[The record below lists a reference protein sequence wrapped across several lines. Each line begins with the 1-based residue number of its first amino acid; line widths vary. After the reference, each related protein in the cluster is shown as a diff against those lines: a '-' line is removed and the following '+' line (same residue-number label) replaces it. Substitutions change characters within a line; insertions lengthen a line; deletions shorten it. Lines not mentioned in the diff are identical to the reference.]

1 MKFRP
6 RFSVLL
12 CRRIFVWVFISLGF
26 ACTGFP
32 RVLADPLPNFVI
44 IFTDDM
50 GWADLGS
57 YGERTIQTPRL
68 DKMAEEGRGSRSF
81 TLSQF
86 ADRLAQQS

>member
-1 MKFRP
+1 MKFKP

-57 YGERTIQTPRL
+57 YGERTIQTPHTIRWRRRNEVHAVL
-68 DKMAEEGRGSRSF
+68 RSANLRTVSR
-81 TLSQF
+81 
-86 ADRLAQQS
+86 A